1 MRTAPGRG
9 SLAQQEEDRLTKSKE
24 AECLQLM
31 PWRHTE
37 PCVIRSSGVCW
48 LRGLAMSRA
57 GYLNF
62 RS

>member
-1 MRTAPGRG
+1 MRTVPGRG
-9 SLAQQEEDRLTKSKE
+9 SLAQPEEDHLTKSQE
-24 AECLQLM
+24 VECLELM

-37 PCVIRSSGVCW
+37 ACLIRNSGVCW
-48 LRGLAMSRA
+48 LCGLAMSRA